1 MHWKTLQ
8 YMTKS
13 QTFMKILLLDIDHQT
28 LIDANSDEKYVN
40 EKYDAIIKFK
50 ACVEEKDKNINHGEI
65 IKMIQLV
72 LYQERKK
79 KKKLFIR
86 FELL

>member
-13 QTFMKILLLDIDHQT
+13 QIFLKILLLDIDHQT
-28 LIDANSDEKYVN
+28 LIDANFDEKYVN
-40 EKYDAIIKFK
+40 EKFDAIIKFK
-50 ACVEEKDKNINHGEI
+50 SCVEEKDKNINHGEI

-72 LYQERKK
+72 LYQDWQK

-86 FELL
+86 FEFL